1 MAMTL
6 QDVRY
11 AARRLR
17 SSKGF
22 AVVAVLT
29 LALGIGANTAMFS
42 IINCVMLAPLPF
54 KDPDRLVRVY
64 ATKKQLVTGP
74 SPLDTRDFGNSKTLE
89 SIVAYDIW
97 RKNVSGMAGDIQ
109 AEQLAVGLAP
119 AEYFQTLGIEPV
131 MGRFFTADENQPG
144 KQFVAAL
151 NYGFWQSHFN
161 GDPSVLGKSI
171 RINNEPYTIVA
182 VMPDA
187 IPEWMEVPHKQ
198 PQVWTPFVPYPG
210 LWEANHR
217 GDRGFSVLARLKP
230 GVTLQQAK
238 ADLQRIAGGLAEQYP
253 LDRGWGVDVGKLSET
268 RVGNLRPVLLMLM
281 GAVALILLI
290 ACANL
295 ANLLLARNSARHR
308 EIAVQTALGAS
319 KWVTLR
325 QLLTE
330 TALMAL
336 VGGVL
341 GIALAWVG
349 CSTLKH
355 VHPSKLPQ
363 LSSITM
369 DVRVLLFAIG
379 LSWLTSLLFGILP
392 SLAATRVNL
401 SDALKDSG
409 RSSTSSS
416 HRQYG
421 RRLLAVAE
429 MAFAVMLLI
438 AAGLVIQS
446 LLKFQHQRPGF
457 PTDHLL
463 TAHLYLPGNRYSDP
477 AKITQFTDTLRQ
489 RVQGLPGVQEVSLAA
504 DPGLPDPG
512 YSANGW
518 SEKFTLPSHPPDRI
532 EDLPS
537 ARFCVSDAH
546 YLRTTK
552 IPLIKGRDFSDS
564 DTETTPIVALVNQE
578 FVDRFFPNEDPLEKE
593 IDVGVPPRLLGTSS
607 SAAPANQ
614 MPVKIVGVIGNVKN
628 HGLTQPTA
636 PEILTL
642 FRQTPQFN
650 FGYKFILLRTSVEPT
665 SLITAVGEQ
674 LHQVD
679 PDLPLASP
687 MTVDEMMSMLA
698 GNNRFNAILL
708 GLFAGIGSLLA
719 IIGVYGVTSYLV
731 AQRTQEIAVRV
742 ALGAQHGS
750 ISWLIIKQGV
760 LMGTLGAVLGM
771 AGAFILRQG
780 MAQLLYGISPIDPA
794 TFIGAAL
801 LLVAFGILAGIV
813 PAMRALRVSPVVALH
828 EG

>member
-1 MAMTL
+1 MTL

-22 AVVAVLT
+22 TVVAVLT

-42 IINCVMLAPLPF
+42 IINCVMLSPLPF
-54 KDPDRLVRVY
+54 KNPDRLVRVY
-64 ATKKQLVTGP
+64 STKKQLVTGP
-74 SPLDTRDFGNSKTLE
+74 SALDTRDFGNFSNTLE
-89 SIVAYDIW
+89 QIVAYDIW

-119 AEYFQTLGIEPV
+119 AEYFKILGIQPV
-131 MGRFFTADENQPG
+131 IGRFFTAEENQPG

-151 NYGFWQSHFN
+151 NYSFWQSHFN
-161 GDPSVLGKSI
+161 GDQSVLGKSI

-182 VMPDA
+182 VMPDV

-198 PQVWTPFVPYPG
+198 PQVWTPFLPYPG
-210 LWEANHR
+210 IWDANHR
-217 GDRGFSVLARLKP
+217 GDRGFSVLARLKA

-238 ADLQRIAGGLAEQYP
+238 ADLQRIGGTLSQQYP

-268 RVGNLRPVLLMLM
+268 RVGNLRPVLILLM

-295 ANLLLARNSARHR
+295 ANLLLARNSFRYR

-319 KWVTLR
+319 KWVLLR

-330 TALMAL
+330 TVLMAL
-336 VGGVL
+336 MGGVL
-341 GIALAWVG
+341 GIGLAWAG
-349 CSTLKH
+349 CSMLKH
-355 VHPSKLPQ
+355 IHPSKLPQ

-392 SLAATRVNL
+392 SLSATRVNL
-401 SDALKDSG
+401 ADALKDSG
-409 RSSTSSS
+409 RSATSSS
-416 HRQYG
+416 NRQYG

-446 LLKFQHQRPGF
+446 LLKFQLQRPGF
-457 PTDHLL
+457 QTDHLL
-463 TAHLYLPGNRYSDP
+463 TAHLFLPGNRYSDP
-477 AKITQFTDTLRQ
+477 GKITQFADALRQ
-489 RVQGLPGVQEVSLAA
+489 RVQSVPGVQEVSLAA

-512 YSANGW
+512 YTANGW
-518 SEKFTLPSHPPDRI
+518 SEKFTLPSHPLDKI

-537 ARFCVSDAH
+537 ARFGVSDAH

-552 IPLIKGRDFSDS
+552 IPLMKGRDFSDS
-564 DTETTPIVALVNQE
+564 DTETMPTVALVNLE
-578 FVDRFFPNEDPLEKE
+578 FADRYFPNEDPLGKE
-593 IDVGVPPRLLGTSS
+593 IDVGVPPQLLGTSS
-607 SAAPANQ
+607 SAPANQ
-614 MPVKIVGVIGNVKN
+614 MPVKIIGVVGNVKN
-628 HGLTQPTA
+628 HGLSQPTA

-650 FGYKFILLRTSVEPT
+650 FGYKFILVKTSVEPT
-665 SLITAVGEQ
+665 ALITAVRDQ
-674 LHQVD
+674 LHQLD

-687 MTVDEMMSMLA
+687 ITVDEMMSMQA
-698 GNNRFNAILL
+698 GNSRFNAILL

-731 AQRTQEIAVRV
+731 AQRTQEIAVRI
-742 ALGAQHGS
+742 ALGAQHSS

-760 LMGTLGAVLGM
+760 LMGVVGAVLGM

-780 MAQLLYGISPIDPA
+780 IAQLVYGISPVDPA

-801 LLVAFGILAGIV
+801 LLLAFGVLAGIV
-813 PAMRALRVSPVVALH
+813 PAMRALRVSPVIALH